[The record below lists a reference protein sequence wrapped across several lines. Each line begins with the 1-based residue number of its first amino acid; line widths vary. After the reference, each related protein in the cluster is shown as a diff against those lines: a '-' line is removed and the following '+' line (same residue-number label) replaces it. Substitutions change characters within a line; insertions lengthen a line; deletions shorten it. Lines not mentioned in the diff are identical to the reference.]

1 MHRAEITAR
10 VWERLLAI
18 RDGRACSCCGTWS
31 AAERAALDLYAP
43 IAARLPGGQIVAQIG
58 QSLDGRIAAENDDAR
73 NISGPDGLAHLHR
86 IRALVDGV
94 IIGVRTALHDR
105 PRLTVRLAAGPN
117 PARVIIDPA
126 GRLPDDAP
134 VLAANGARRLVVQA
148 VDRPRAPGIEV
159 LRLARTGEWIAPAT
173 IIAALRARGLG
184 TLLVEGGS
192 ITIARFFEAGLL
204 TRLHVAI
211 APLIIG
217 AGPQGL
223 TTRYAESL
231 SRAIRPDMQ
240 TFGLGSDVVFDCA
253 LTAAELP
260 TCAGAQPVGAVAR

>member
-1 MHRAEITAR
+1 MHRVEITAR
-10 VWERLLAI
+10 VWERLLAV
-18 RDGRACSCCGTWS
+18 RDGRACACCGAWS

-43 IAARLPGGQIVAQIG
+43 IAVRRPAGQIVAQIG

-73 NISGPDGLAHLHR
+73 NVSGPDGLAHLHR

-94 IIGVRTALHDR
+94 VIGVRTALHDR

-117 PARVIIDPA
+117 PARVIIDPDA
-126 GRLPDDAP
+126 RLPDDAP
-134 VLAANGARRLVVQA
+134 VLAVNGARRIVVQA
-148 VDRPRAPGIEV
+148 VERPRAPGVEV
-159 LRLARTGEWIAPAT
+159 LRLARTGQWIAPAA
-173 IIAALRARGLG
+173 IVEALRARGLG

-204 TRLHVAI
+204 SRLHVAI

-223 TTRYAESL
+223 TTRYAGTL
-231 SRAIRPDMQ
+231 SQAIRPDTQ
-240 TFGLGSDVVFDCA
+240 AFGLGSDVVFDCA
-253 LTAAELP
+253 L
-260 TCAGAQPVGAVAR
+260 AGADLPACTHMQHAGA

>member
-1 MHRAEITAR
+1 MHRAEITPR
-10 VWERLLAI
+10 IWDRLLAI
-18 RDGRACSCCGTWS
+18 RDGRACACCGSWS
-31 AAERAALDLYAP
+31 AAERAALDLYSP
-43 IAARLPGGQIVAQIG
+43 IAARLPEGQIVAQIG

-73 NISGPDGLAHLHR
+73 DISGPDGLAHLHR

-94 IIGVRTALHDR
+94 VIGVRTALHDR
-105 PRLTVRLAAGPN
+105 PRLTVRLATGPN

-134 VLAANGARRLVVQA
+134 VLAANGARRLIVQS

-159 LRLARTGEWIAPAT
+159 LRLARAGEWIDPA
-173 IIAALRARGLG
+173 IIIDALRARGIR
-184 TLLVEGGS
+184 TMLVEGGS

-204 TRLHVAI
+204 TRLHVAV

-223 TTRYAESL
+223 TTRYAEKL
-231 SRAIRPDMQ
+231 SQAIRPDMQ
-240 TFGLGSDVVFDCA
+240 AFGLGSDVVFDCA
-253 LTAAELP
+253 LVAARLP
-260 TCAGAQPVGAVAR
+260 SCADTQPVGAIGR